1 METQMNLATRYN
13 ASAVGRWI
21 NSGQGRIFR
30 VFAGTGFLVIG
41 LLNWGS
47 PLGIAAVLW
56 SPLPLSAGS
65 LDLCWVSAALGGPLR
80 GRACRANSP
89 LADG

>member
-1 METQMNLATRYN
+1 MNLATRYN
-13 ASAVGRWI
+13 TSAFGRWI

-30 VFAGTGFLVIG
+30 VIAGTGFLVIG
-41 LLNWGS
+41 LLNWGT

-56 SPLPLSAGS
+56 STFPLSAGG
-65 LDLCWVSAALGGPLR
+65 LDLCWISAALGGPLR
-80 GRACRANSP
+80 GRACRASSM